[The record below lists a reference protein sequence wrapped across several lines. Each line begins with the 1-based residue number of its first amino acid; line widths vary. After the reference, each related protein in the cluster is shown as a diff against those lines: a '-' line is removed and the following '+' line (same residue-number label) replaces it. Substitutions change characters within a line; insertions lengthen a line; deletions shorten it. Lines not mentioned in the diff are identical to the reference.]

1 MSDAQIEGTI
11 VQILRTMKT
20 ALHEG
25 RTDLVPELQGKLTQC
40 ISEYMIKWNSQSLQ
54 EESLVNM
61 ETRQV
66 IIVTLKRLVN
76 LSKTII
82 HVLNYTTHG

>member
-1 MSDAQIEGTI
+1 MSDTQIEGTI

-40 ISEYMIKWNSQSLQ
+40 ISEYMIKWNFQSLQ
-54 EESLVNM
+54 EESLVKKD
-61 ETRQV
+61 
-66 IIVTLKRLVN
+66 IPFLLCD
-76 LSKTII
+76 
-82 HVLNYTTHG
+82 TTKLIS